1 MKGYLVLRME
11 KVLTTNAFPVSL
23 ETEDTFGACMVYK
36 TKAKARKVWGK
47 DVKLAEIEIGESNG

>member
-11 KVLTTNAFPVSL
+11 KVLTTNAFPVRL
-23 ETEDTFGACMVYK
+23 ETEDTLGACMVYK

-47 DVKLAEIEIGESNG
+47 DVQVVEINIGEFTE

>member
-1 MKGYLVLRME
+1 MKGYLVLRMQT
-11 KVLTTNAFPVSL
+11 VLTTNALPVTL

-47 DVKLAEIEIGESNG
+47 DIQLAEIEIGESK